1 MSLLSRTG
9 PILAG
14 LGLLA
19 LAAPAIA
26 QEASPPE
33 FRSSDLP
40 HLVVEKQQDKVFRTD
55 VIEIPLAATKQ
66 LGSRTE
72 YILSMKAG
80 DALVYSLTASKP
92 VHSEFHG
99 ASDAS
104 KAVMFYREETAT
116 SATHGQLV
124 APMTGAHGWYLANTN
139 DTPITVRLQ
148 ISGYYT
154 VEPGLIKF
162 SKP

>member
-40 HLVVEKQQDKVFRTD
+40 QLAVEKKQDKVFRTD

-148 ISGYYT
+148 ISG
-154 VEPGLIKF
+154 
-162 SKP
+162 